1 MKLCKNGDFIEIG
14 TDLLSTEYFSDKL
27 EIILGVIFVHKNI
40 NFSNKD
46 VETFLRKYLSEDKM
60 VDLMMEVDL

>member
-1 MKLCKNGDFIEIG
+1 MKICKNGDCIEIG
-14 TDLLSTEYFSDKL
+14 TNLLSTEYLSNKL
-27 EIILGVIFVHKNI
+27 EIILGVIFIHKSI

-46 VETFLRKYLSEDKM
+46 VENFLKKYLSEDEI